1 MKAEFDSDI
10 FGKEKDKSFQSSV
23 SQIGKGFG
31 DEDFY
36 PTLEEKAATLLY
48 LIIKNHS
55 FVDGNKRIAAASFLL
70 FLERNNMLRNKEG
83 DHVISNEALAS
94 LALFVASSKSEEMDT
109 AKKLI
114 VSILN
119 RNKTSV

>member
-1 MKAEFDSDI
+1 MKAEFDSGV
-10 FGKEKDKSFQSSV
+10 FGKEKDKGFQSSIN
-23 SQIGKGFG
+23 QISKGFG

-83 DHVISNEALAS
+83 DHIISNEALAS
-94 LALFVASSKSEEMDT
+94 LTLFVASSKSEEMDT
-109 AKKLI
+109 VKKLI
-114 VSILN
+114 ISILN
-119 RNKTSV
+119 RNKSSA